1 MIYCNKDIPMKY
13 TLKNEQ
19 TMTEQT
25 RKEVLQEAQKTAYIS
40 LQSYMRQ
47 QYYYGEEDWDEE
59 LPYIEGAYRHRLW
72 ASLLESKPVSQEPG
86 SRQMSF
92 DEVKERLYE
101 KRISFFDFD
110 YKNPVTAEG
119 FDVLISMYDEA
130 LAMSGEVGR
139 QVLEDYLKEK
149 LAYEK
154 TCEACDKEL
163 EMLLAEHNALFEID
177 IVSFS
182 PESFYGYVALKD
194 NLDVNSIYPTSL
206 STISQ
211 DTKAALAELKEGR

>member
-1 MIYCNKDIPMKY
+1 
-13 TLKNEQ
+13 
-19 TMTEQT
+19 
-25 RKEVLQEAQKTAYIS
+25 
-40 LQSYMRQ
+40 MRQ

-92 DEVKERLYE
+92 NEVKERLYE

-110 YKNPVTAEG
+110 YKNPVTAEE

-182 PESFYGYVALKD
+182 PKSFYGYVALKD

>member
-1 MIYCNKDIPMKY
+1 
-13 TLKNEQ
+13 
-19 TMTEQT
+19 MTEQT

-110 YKNPVTAEG
+110 YKNPVTAEE

-182 PESFYGYVALKD
+182 PKSFYGYVALKD

>member
-1 MIYCNKDIPMKY
+1 MKY

-25 RKEVLQEAQKTAYIS
+25 REEVLQEAQKAAYIS

-92 DEVKERLYE
+92 DEVKEKLDAR
-101 KRISFFDFD
+101 RIRFIDSD
-110 YKNPVTAEG
+110 YKTPVTAEE

-130 LAMSGEVGR
+130 LAMSGEVGS

-194 NLDVNSIYPTSL
+194 NLDVNSIYPTS
-206 STISQ
+206 SATVYQ
-211 DTKAALAELKEGR
+211 DTVAALKGLKNGGEC

>member
-1 MIYCNKDIPMKY
+1 
-13 TLKNEQ
+13 
-19 TMTEQT
+19 MTEQT

-72 ASLLESKPVSQEPG
+72 ASLLESKSVSQEPG

-110 YKNPVTAEG
+110 YKNPVSAEE
-119 FDVLISMYDEA
+119 FDVLIAMYDEA

-163 EMLLAEHNALFEID
+163 ETVLAEHNALFEID

-194 NLDVNSIYPTSL
+194 DLDVNSIYPTSL

>member
-1 MIYCNKDIPMKY
+1 MKY

-92 DEVKERLYE
+92 NEVKERLYE

-110 YKNPVTAEG
+110 YKNPVTAEE

-182 PESFYGYVALKD
+182 PKSFYGYVALKD

>member
-1 MIYCNKDIPMKY
+1 MKY

-47 QYYYGEEDWDEE
+47 QYYYGEEDWNEE

-110 YKNPVTAEG
+110 YKNPVTAEE

>member
-1 MIYCNKDIPMKY
+1 MKY

-110 YKNPVTAEG
+110 YKNPVSAEE
-119 FDVLISMYDEA
+119 FDVLIAMYDEA

>member
-1 MIYCNKDIPMKY
+1 MKY
-13 TLKNEQ
+13 TLKNEH

-110 YKNPVTAEG
+110 YKNPVTAEE

-139 QVLEDYLKEK
+139 KVLEDYLKEK

-211 DTKAALAELKEGR
+211 DSKAALAELKEGR

>member
-1 MIYCNKDIPMKY
+1 MKY
-13 TLKNEQ
+13 TLKNEH

-92 DEVKERLYE
+92 DEVKEKLNAQ
-101 KRISFFDFD
+101 RISFFDFY
-110 YKNPVTAEG
+110 YKNPVSAEE
-119 FDVLISMYDEA
+119 FDVLIAMYDEA

-194 NLDVNSIYPTSL
+194 DLDVNSIYPTSL

-211 DTKAALAELKEGR
+211 DTKAALTELKEGR

>member
-1 MIYCNKDIPMKY
+1 MKY

-110 YKNPVTAEG
+110 YKNPMTAEE

>member
-1 MIYCNKDIPMKY
+1 MKY

-101 KRISFFDFD
+101 KRISFFDFN
-110 YKNPVTAEG
+110 YKNPVTAEE

-163 EMLLAEHNALFEID
+163 ETVLAEHNALFEID

>member
-1 MIYCNKDIPMKY
+1 MKY

-110 YKNPVTAEG
+110 YKNPVSAEE
-119 FDVLISMYDEA
+119 FDVLIAMYDEA

-163 EMLLAEHNALFEID
+163 ETVLAEHNALFEID

-194 NLDVNSIYPTSL
+194 DLDVNSIYPTSL

>member
-1 MIYCNKDIPMKY
+1 
-13 TLKNEQ
+13 
-19 TMTEQT
+19 MTEQT

-47 QYYYGEEDWDEE
+47 QYYYGEEDWNEE

-92 DEVKERLYE
+92 DEVKERLSE
-101 KRISFFDFD
+101 KRISFFDFN
-110 YKNPVTAEG
+110 YKNPVTAEE

-194 NLDVNSIYPTSL
+194 NLNVNSIYPTSL

>member
-1 MIYCNKDIPMKY
+1 MKY

-110 YKNPVTAEG
+110 YKNPVTAEE

-163 EMLLAEHNALFEID
+163 EMLLAEYNALFEID

-211 DTKAALAELKEGR
+211 DTKAALAELKESR

>member
-1 MIYCNKDIPMKY
+1 MKY

-92 DEVKERLYE
+92 NEVKERLYE

-110 YKNPVTAEG
+110 YKNPVTAEE

-139 QVLEDYLKEK
+139 PVLEDYLKEK

-182 PESFYGYVALKD
+182 PKSFYGYVALKD

>member
-1 MIYCNKDIPMKY
+1 
-13 TLKNEQ
+13 
-19 TMTEQT
+19 
-25 RKEVLQEAQKTAYIS
+25 VSA
-40 LQSYMRQ
+40 
-47 QYYYGEEDWDEE
+47 EE
-59 LPYIEGAYRHRLW
+59 
-72 ASLLESKPVSQEPG
+72 
-86 SRQMSF
+86 
-92 DEVKERLYE
+92 
-101 KRISFFDFD
+101 
-110 YKNPVTAEG
+110 
-119 FDVLISMYDEA
+119 FDVLIAMYDEA

-194 NLDVNSIYPTSL
+194 DLDVNSIYLTSL

>member
-1 MIYCNKDIPMKY
+1 MKY

-25 RKEVLQEAQKTAYIS
+25 RKEVIQEVQKTAYIS

-47 QYYYGEEDWDEE
+47 QYYYGEEDWNEE

-110 YKNPVTAEG
+110 YKNPVTAEE

-194 NLDVNSIYPTSL
+194 NLDVNSIYPTS
-206 STISQ
+206 SATVYQ
-211 DTKAALAELKEGR
+211 DTVAALKGLMNGGEC

>member
-1 MIYCNKDIPMKY
+1 
-13 TLKNEQ
+13 
-19 TMTEQT
+19 MTKQT
-25 RKEVLQEAQKTAYIS
+25 RKEVLKEAQMAAYTS
-40 LQSYMRQ
+40 LQSYMRH

-59 LPYIEGAYRHRLW
+59 LPYIEEAYRHRLW

-101 KRISFFDFD
+101 KRISLFDFD
-110 YKNPVTAEG
+110 YKNPVTAEE

-182 PESFYGYVALKD
+182 PESFYGYVVLKD

>member
-1 MIYCNKDIPMKY
+1 MKY

-110 YKNPVTAEG
+110 YKNPVTAEE

-211 DTKAALAELKEGR
+211 ETKAALAELKEGR

>member
-1 MIYCNKDIPMKY
+1 MKY

-110 YKNPVTAEG
+110 YKYPVTAEE

-182 PESFYGYVALKD
+182 PKSFYGYVALMD

-211 DTKAALAELKEGR
+211 DTKAALAELKEGK

>member
-1 MIYCNKDIPMKY
+1 
-13 TLKNEQ
+13 
-19 TMTEQT
+19 MTEQT

-110 YKNPVTAEG
+110 YKNPVTAED

-139 QVLEDYLKEK
+139 QVLEDYLNEK

>member
-1 MIYCNKDIPMKY
+1 
-13 TLKNEQ
+13 
-19 TMTEQT
+19 MTEQT
-25 RKEVLQEAQKTAYIS
+25 RKEVLQEAQKEAYVS
-40 LQSYMRQ
+40 LQSYMRH

-86 SRQMSF
+86 SRHMSF

-110 YKNPVTAEG
+110 YKNPVTAEE

-182 PESFYGYVALKD
+182 PESFHGYVALKD

>member
-13 TLKNEQ
+13 TLKNEH

-110 YKNPVTAEG
+110 YKNPVSAEE
-119 FDVLISMYDEA
+119 FDVLIAMYDEA

-163 EMLLAEHNALFEID
+163 ETVLAEHNALFEID

-194 NLDVNSIYPTSL
+194 DLDVNSIYPTSL

>member
-1 MIYCNKDIPMKY
+1 MKY

-47 QYYYGEEDWDEE
+47 QYYYGEEDWNEE

-72 ASLLESKPVSQEPG
+72 ASLLESKPVSREPG

-92 DEVKERLYE
+92 DEVKVRLYE

-110 YKNPVTAEG
+110 YKNPVTAEE

-163 EMLLAEHNALFEID
+163 EMLLAEHNAFFEID

-211 DTKAALAELKEGR
+211 DTKAALGELKEGR

>member
-1 MIYCNKDIPMKY
+1 MKY

-47 QYYYGEEDWDEE
+47 QYYYGEEDWNEE

-101 KRISFFDFD
+101 KRISFFDFN
-110 YKNPVTAEG
+110 YKNPVTAEE
-119 FDVLISMYDEA
+119 FDVLISMYNEA

>member
-1 MIYCNKDIPMKY
+1 MKY

-72 ASLLESKPVSQEPG
+72 ASLLESKPVSREPG

-101 KRISFFDFD
+101 KRISFLDFD
-110 YKNPVTAEG
+110 YKNPVTAEE

-194 NLDVNSIYPTSL
+194 DLDVNSIYPTSL

>member
-1 MIYCNKDIPMKY
+1 
-13 TLKNEQ
+13 
-19 TMTEQT
+19 MTEQT

-110 YKNPVTAEG
+110 YKNPVTAEE

-139 QVLEDYLKEK
+139 KVLEDYLKEK

-182 PESFYGYVALKD
+182 PKSFYGYVALKD

>member
-1 MIYCNKDIPMKY
+1 MKY

-25 RKEVLQEAQKTAYIS
+25 RKEGLQEAQKTAYIS

-47 QYYYGEEDWDEE
+47 QYYYGEEDWNEE

-72 ASLLESKPVSQEPG
+72 ASLLESKPVSQEHG

-101 KRISFFDFD
+101 KRISFFDFN
-110 YKNPVTAEG
+110 YKNPVTAEE

>member
-1 MIYCNKDIPMKY
+1 
-13 TLKNEQ
+13 
-19 TMTEQT
+19 MTEQT

-92 DEVKERLYE
+92 NEVKERLYE

-110 YKNPVTAEG
+110 YKNPVTAEE

-182 PESFYGYVALKD
+182 PKSFYGYVALKD